1 MPTSTVQKRK
11 PGNPN
16 MRKGSPSINP
26 KGKAAGREIINTQV
40 TAALKYALDNA
51 VPGGSDEYFLDIARR
66 KPELFVGM
74 LQRIMPTETA
84 VNVTVNLA
92 DAMADAE
99 RRLLAYQEQNTIDI
113 TPAATPDLANALK
126 DKE

>member
-1 MPTSTVQKRK
+1 MSTSTVQKRK

-16 MRKGSPSINP
+16 WVKGVSGNP
-26 KGKAAGREIINTQV
+26 KGKAAGREIINKEV
-40 TAALKYALDNA
+40 LAAMHEALEHNKH
-51 VPGGSDEYFLDIARR
+51 GGAKEYFQHIANNH
-66 KPELFVGM
+66 EALFVGM

-84 VNVTVNLA
+84 VAVTVNLA

-126 DKE
+126 SKE